1 MRKLSVLVLVAAMCC
16 VLSTLGCDKIVESLS
31 QSKKPVTIT
40 SADGTVQ
47 VTVPGNWK
55 KMTNLHEDGMLQAAA
70 VREENYIVVIPDNK
84 ADLDDEMTL
93 EGHSDITRS
102 AILENIK
109 DGQQTAGPIM
119 LTINGRLCNT
129 NCATWS
135 AASKSFISILRLTA
149 MTNSTKSWPGPCR
162 QITRKT
168 SPFWNRSSI
177 ALRKPKRN
185 NVKPLITQI

>member
-84 ADLDDEMTL
+84 ADLDDEMTV
-93 EGHSDITRS
+93 EGHSDLTRS
-102 AILENIK
+102 TILENIK
-109 DGQQTAGPIM
+109 DGQQTAGPIN
-119 LTINGRLCNT
+119 LTINGRPAVQYELRGVVSGIKVVYLHTTADSNGQFYQILAWT
-129 NCATWS
+129 LPSNYQENKPILESVVNSFKETG
-135 AASKSFISILRLTA
+135 SK
-149 MTNSTKSWPGPCR
+149 
-162 QITRKT
+162 
-168 SPFWNRSSI
+168 
-177 ALRKPKRN
+177 
-185 NVKPLITQI
+185 